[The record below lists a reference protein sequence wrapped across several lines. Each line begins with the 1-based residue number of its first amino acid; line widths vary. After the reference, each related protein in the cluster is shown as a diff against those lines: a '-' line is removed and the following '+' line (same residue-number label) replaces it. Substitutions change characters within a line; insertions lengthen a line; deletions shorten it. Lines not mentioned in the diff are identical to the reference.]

1 MVQGLS
7 RERVE
12 AVFTL
17 FSSRAKTGPLARF
30 AFEKRLR
37 FKLMEKKRKK
47 GKYIYIYV
55 YFDTMRLCRIKLV
68 GRYTHSESIHAVTWN
83 VMNPDIR

>member
-12 AVFTL
+12 GVFTL

-47 GKYIYIYV
+47 GKYIYIY
-55 YFDTMRLCRIKLV
+55 FDTMRLCRIKLV

>member
-12 AVFTL
+12 GVFTL
-17 FSSRAKTGPLARF
+17 FSSRVKTGPLARF

-47 GKYIYIYV
+47 DKYIYI

>member
-12 AVFTL
+12 GVFTL

-47 GKYIYIYV
+47 GKYIY
-55 YFDTMRLCRIKLV
+55 T
-68 GRYTHSESIHAVTWN
+68 YTLIQCACAELNWSAVILIPKAF
-83 VMNPDIR
+83 MLLRGM

>member
-7 RERVE
+7 REKVE
-12 AVFTL
+12 GVFTL
-17 FSSRAKTGPLARF
+17 FSSRVKTGPLARF

-47 GKYIYIYV
+47 GKYIYIYI

>member
-7 RERVE
+7 HERVE
-12 AVFTL
+12 GVFTL

-47 GKYIYIYV
+47 GKYIYIY
-55 YFDTMRLCRIKLV
+55 FDTMRLCRIKLV